1 MAGTDH
7 SLFDLGPVDEAFR
20 KEGFRLFAGVDESG
34 RGPLAGPVFAAAVI
48 LPEQTALS
56 LPLDSKGFSGIR
68 RAELYE
74 IITEQALAWHVASV
88 DNHEIDRINILQAT
102 FTAMSLAVGELDPK
116 PDLVLVDGHH
126 PPPISNPVRCLK
138 GGDRNSLS
146 IGAASILAK
155 VERDRIM
162 DEYHELYPQYG
173 FSSHR
178 GYGTM
183 RHREAIQKHGPCPIH
198 RKTFKGVREYI
209 K

>member
-1 MAGTDH
+1 MADTDH
-7 SLFDLGPVDEAFR
+7 SLFDPGPVDEAFR
-20 KEGFRLFAGVDESG
+20 KEGFYLIAGVDESG
-34 RGPLAGPVFAAAVI
+34 RGPLAGPVLAAAVI
-48 LPEQTALS
+48 LPEQTDLP
-56 LPLDSKGFSGIR
+56 LPLDCKKFSGAR

-88 DNHEIDRINILQAT
+88 DNHEIDKINILQASLA
-102 FTAMSLAVGELDPK
+102 AMSVAVGELDPK
-116 PDLVLVDGHH
+116 PDLVLVDGPH

-178 GYGTM
+178 GYGTKK
-183 RHREAIQKHGPCPIH
+183 HREAIIKHGPCPIH
-198 RKTFKGVREYI
+198 RKTFKGVKEYL
-209 K
+209 